1 MADNLVL
8 EGGKR
13 VRKLRASYRS
23 WTKAKERAFLEA
35 LSASCN
41 VKLAAKNAGVS
52 TSRAYVRRANNA
64 SFRTAW
70 DAALSVGYSQLE
82 MMLLERALHGVEK
95 TIIARDGTTT
105 VMREYSDRVALALLR
120 MHRETVAIANEGVD
134 EGEFEEAR
142 ERIVARLQRLR
153 EREEGVETKGLV
165 NRVELIAGALRLR
178 ASRAPVLA
186 CPPDRL
192 RASPQDERELA

>member
-1 MADNLVL
+1 MADGLVL

-23 WTKAKERAFLEA
+23 WTKAKEKAFLEA

-41 VKLAAKNAGVS
+41 VKLAAKKAGVS
-52 TSRAYVRRANNA
+52 TSGAYVRRTNNA

-82 MMLLERALHGVEK
+82 MVLLERALHGVEK
-95 TIIARDGTTT
+95 TVIARDGTTT

-120 MHRETVAIANEGVD
+120 MHRETVAIVNEGVD
-134 EGEFEEAR
+134 DGEFEEAR
-142 ERIVARLQRLR
+142 ERIVSRLERLR
-153 EREEGVETKGLV
+153 ERDKGVETKSAAD
-165 NRVELIAGALRLR
+165 RIELIASALRLR
-178 ASRAPVLA
+178 AARCA
-186 CPPDRL
+186 
-192 RASPQDERELA
+192 QDEREFV